1 MNRRLCALPLA
12 IALQTHPSF
21 SLAATA
27 YEPNDQGLLAMA
39 STDDFLELSLESLMD
54 IEVTSVSKRS
64 EKLSAAAASI
74 FVLTGE
80 ELKRSGARNFP
91 EALRLVPGL
100 FVAQTDGHTWVVTA
114 RGFGSTLA
122 DKLEVLLDG
131 RSLYTP
137 LFSGVFWEAQDTFFA
152 DVERIEVIR
161 GPGAALWG
169 ANAVNGVIN
178 IVTKSTADT
187 LGAKLEVAGGGGN
200 LQSAAAVRY
209 GFKIGDKAQA
219 RVYAKQ
225 QHFDDPETATGSS
238 TEDGYKHKQWGFRSD
253 WQINDQQQLTV
264 QGDQY
269 DGAINSPAAEE
280 ESYSGYNLLA
290 RWQRQLPNGG
300 QYQLQAYFDRTDRK
314 NPGIFAED
322 RETSDIEFQ
331 HSFSVGEKQQW
342 VWGAGYRRS
351 EDKITNSAFVQFLPE
366 QRDIERWSVF
376 VQNQIALAPETLQLT
391 MGIKVEDN
399 DFTGVE
405 VQPSVRLA
413 WTPDD
418 KRTVWTSLSRSVRT
432 PNRLDDDILIASG
445 ASPTFFIAGNR
456 EFESEEVITLE
467 LGYRRSL
474 SEKLS
479 LDSTM
484 FYNDYDQMRGVDYT
498 GSPPLNPRIENTR
511 EGSGKGIE
519 VMLHYTASPNWAMY
533 LGGSFFDLDLDSKE
547 GFIDPGASNEDEND
561 PRLQS
566 FFRSVWQSGRLSWDG
581 TLRHVDSIED
591 QGTPSYT
598 ELDMRLA
605 WRFDKGLELALVG
618 ANLLHD
624 EHVEYGNEQTGTHI
638 QRSVHATATWSF
650 EP

>member
-1 MNRRLCALPLA
+1 MIRRVLALPLA
-12 IALQTHPSF
+12 IAMQTSPSL
-21 SLAATA
+21 SHAGMGDSAGGG
-27 YEPNDQGLLAMA
+27 DLLAMA
-39 STDDFLELSLESLMD
+39 STDEFLELSLESLMD

-74 FVLTGE
+74 FVITGE

-100 FVAQTDGHTWVVTA
+100 FVARTDAHTWVVTA

-122 DKLEVLLDG
+122 DKMEVLLDG

-137 LFSGVFWEAQDTFFA
+137 LFSGVFWEAQDTYFA
-152 DVERIEVIR
+152 DVDRIEVIR

-187 LGAKLEVAGGGGN
+187 QGAHVELAGGGT
-200 LQSAAAVRY
+200 LKSAASARY
-209 GFKIGDKAQA
+209 GFAIGEKAHA

-225 QHFDDPETATGSS
+225 QTTDDQETASGSDA
-238 TEDGYKHKQWGFRSD
+238 EDGYKHKQWGFRSD
-253 WQINDQQQLTV
+253 WQLTEQQSLTV

-269 DGAINSPAAEE
+269 EGSIKRGAAEDE
-280 ESYSGYNLLA
+280 TYSGFNLLA
-290 RWQRQLPNGG
+290 RWQRQLPDGG
-300 QYQLQAYFDRTDRK
+300 QYQLQAYFDRTDR
-314 NPGIFAED
+314 NVPGVFGED

-331 HSFSVGEKQQW
+331 HSFSLGERQQW

-351 EDKITNSAFVQFLPE
+351 EDEIVNSAIVQFLPD

-376 VQNQIALAPETLQLT
+376 AQNQIALTPETLQLT
-391 MGIKVEDN
+391 LGVKVEDN
-399 DFTGVE
+399 DFTGTE

-418 KRTVWTSLSRSVRT
+418 KRTLWGSLSRSVRT
-432 PNRLDDDILIASG
+432 PNRLDDDILIASP
-445 ASPTFFIAGNR
+445 ASPTFFIEGNR

-474 SEKLS
+474 TEKLS
-479 LDSTM
+479 LDGTL
-484 FYNDYDQMRGVDYT
+484 FLNDYDQLRGVDYT
-498 GSPPLNPRIENTR
+498 GSPPQNPRIENSR
-511 EGSGKGIE
+511 EGNGRGIE
-519 VMLHYTASPNWAMY
+519 VLLHYTASPTWAMY
-533 LGGSFFDLDLDSKE
+533 LGGSFFELNLDAKD
-547 GFIDPGASNEDEND
+547 GFNDPNIANEDEND
-561 PRLQS
+561 PRVQS
-566 FFRSVWQSGRLSWDG
+566 FVRSVWQSGRLSWDG
-581 TLRHVDSIED
+581 TLRHIETIED

-598 ELDMRLA
+598 ELDMRIA
-605 WRFDKGLELALVG
+605 WQLKEGLELALVG
-618 ANLLHD
+618 SNLLDD
-624 EHVEYGNEQTGTHI
+624 EHLEYGNEQTGTRI
-638 QRSVHATATWSF
+638 KRSVHATATWSF

>member
-1 MNRRLCALPLA
+1 MNRRFWALPLA
-12 IALQTHPSF
+12 IALQTNPSL
-21 SLAATA
+21 SLAGMVSD
-27 YEPNDQGLLAMA
+27 NGQGELLAMA
-39 STDDFLELSLESLMD
+39 STDQFLELSLESLMD

-100 FVAQTDGHTWVVTA
+100 FVARTDAHTWVVTA
-114 RGFGSTLA
+114 RGFASTLA

-137 LFSGVFWEAQDTFFA
+137 LFSGVFWEAQDTYFA

-178 IVTKSTADT
+178 IVTKSSADT
-187 LGAKLEVAGGGGN
+187 IGTQVQLAGGGN
-200 LQSAAAVRY
+200 LESAVSARH
-209 GFKIGDKAQA
+209 GFNIGDRAQA

-225 QHFDDPETATGSS
+225 QTTDDQETASGSDAK
-238 TEDGYKHKQWGFRSD
+238 DGYRHKQWGFRSD
-253 WQINDQQQLTV
+253 WQLSDKQQLTV

-269 DGAINSPAAEE
+269 EGDINRGASEDE
-280 ESYSGYNLLA
+280 TYSGFNLLA
-290 RWQRQLPNGG
+290 RWQRQLPSGG
-300 QYQLQAYFDRTDRK
+300 QYQLQAYFDRTDR
-314 NPGIFAED
+314 NQPGIFAED

-331 HSFSVGEKQQW
+331 HSFSVGERQQW

-351 EDKITNSAFVQFLPE
+351 EDKITNSALIQFLPD

-376 VQNQIALAPETLQLT
+376 AQNQIALTPKTMQLT
-391 MGIKVEDN
+391 LGVKIEDN
-399 DFTGVE
+399 DFTGTE

-418 KRTVWTSLSRSVRT
+418 KRTVWGSLSRSVRT
-432 PNRLDDDILIASG
+432 PNRLDDDIVVVSG
-445 ASPTFFIAGNR
+445 ASPTFFIEGNR

-474 SEKLS
+474 TEKLS
-479 LDSTM
+479 LDGTM
-484 FYNDYDQMRGVDYT
+484 FYNDYDQLRGVDYT
-498 GSPPLNPRIENTR
+498 GSPPQNPRIDNTR

-519 VMLHYTASPNWAMY
+519 IMLHYTASPTWAMY
-533 LGGSFFDLDLDSKE
+533 LGGSFFDLELDRKD
-547 GFIDPGASNEDEND
+547 GFIDPSVSSEDEND
-561 PRLQS
+561 PRIQG
-566 FFRSVWQSGRLSWDG
+566 FARSVWQSGRLSLDG
-581 TLRHVDSIED
+581 TLRHVETIED
-591 QGTPSYT
+591 QNTPSYT
-598 ELDMRLA
+598 ELDVRVA
-605 WRFDKGLELALVG
+605 WQLEQGLELAIVG
-618 ANLLHD
+618 SDLLHD
-624 EHVEYGNEQTGTHI
+624 EHLEYGNEQTGTRI
-638 QRSVHATATWSF
+638 KRSVHATATWSF

>member
-1 MNRRLCALPLA
+1 MNRRLCVLPLA
-12 IALQTHPSF
+12 IALQTNPSF
-21 SLAATA
+21 SFAATA
-27 YEPNDQGLLAMA
+27 YEPNDPGLLAMA
-39 STDDFLELSLESLMD
+39 STDEFLELSLESLMD

-100 FVAQTDGHTWVVTA
+100 FVARTDGHSWVVTA

-137 LFSGVFWEAQDTFFA
+137 LFSGVFWEAQDTFF
-152 DVERIEVIR
+152 DDIERIEVIR

-187 LGAKLEVAGGGGN
+187 LGAKLEVAGGGN
-200 LQSAAAVRY
+200 LESAAAARY

-225 QHFDDPETATGSS
+225 QHFDDQETATGDSA
-238 TEDGYKHKQWGFRSD
+238 EDGYKHRQWGFRSD
-253 WQINDQQQLTV
+253 WQINEQQQLTV

-269 DGAINSPAAEE
+269 ESEINRPAAED
-280 ESYSGYNLLA
+280 ESNSGYNLLA

-314 NPGIFAED
+314 TPSLFAED
-322 RETSDIEFQ
+322 RETTDLEFQ
-331 HSFSVGEKQQW
+331 HSFSIGERQQW
-342 VWGAGYRRS
+342 VWGLGYRRS
-351 EDKITNSAFVQFLPE
+351 EDEITNSAIIQFLPTE
-366 QRDIERWSVF
+366 RDVERWSVF
-376 VQNQIALAPETLQLT
+376 AQNQIALTPETLQLT
-391 MGIKVEDN
+391 LGVKVEDN
-399 DFTGVE
+399 DFTGTE
-405 VQPSVRLA
+405 VQPSIRLA

-418 KRTVWTSLSRSVRT
+418 KRTLWSSLSRSVRT
-432 PNRLDDDILIASG
+432 PNRLDDDIVVISP
-445 ASPTFFIAGNR
+445 ASPTFFIEGNR
-456 EFESEEVITLE
+456 EFESEEVITWE
-467 LGYRRSL
+467 LGYRNSL
-474 SEKLS
+474 TEKLS
-479 LDSTM
+479 LDTTL
-484 FYNDYDQMRGVDYT
+484 FFNEYDKMRGVDYA
-498 GSPPLNPRIENTR
+498 GSPPRNPRIENTR
-511 EGSGKGIE
+511 EGSGRGLE
-519 VMLHYTASPNWAMY
+519 LMFHYAASPQWAVY
-533 LGGSFFDLDLDSKE
+533 FGGSFFDLDLDSKK
-547 GFIDPGASNEDEND
+547 GFIDPGVDSEDEND
-561 PRLQS
+561 PRMQS
-566 FFRSVWQSGRLSWDG
+566 FVRSVWQSGRLSWDG

-605 WRFDKGLELALVG
+605 WRFDKGVELALVG

-624 EHVEYGNEQTGTHI
+624 EHVEYGNEQTGTQI